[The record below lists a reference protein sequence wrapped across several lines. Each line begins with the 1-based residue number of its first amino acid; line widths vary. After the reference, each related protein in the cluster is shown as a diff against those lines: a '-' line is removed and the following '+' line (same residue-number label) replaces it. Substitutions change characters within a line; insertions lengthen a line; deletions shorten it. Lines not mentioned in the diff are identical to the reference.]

1 MDLRSFS
8 RLLVKRPKTVLLVF
22 TIATALIGTQATN
35 LYMESDFS
43 SFLPEDEPTIEL
55 YQKIVEEFEVGPTII
70 VYVESEDIRDP
81 EVLKEMDRLSER
93 INPYENDEG
102 KQDGVITARSL
113 AMLIKQENA
122 KPQQIGGLGG
132 SGVNEIP
139 NDENL
144 IYRYMSR
151 ATISETKGTL
161 YTDDFKDAIITIQL
175 RPGVNFENVLNETKD
190 AVEERGT
197 TYSKMTIT
205 GTAAMQKAVQQE
217 NMQQLLLVFPIALIF
232 LSLVLFFFHRSLKGI
247 LIAFIPPAFS
257 LVLTFGTLGVILP
270 ELTLISVAVVAL
282 LMGLGV
288 DYSIHLMNRL
298 AEEQAMMENVKR
310 VTKTLGSTGK
320 AVLLTTVTTMI
331 GFGSLMVS
339 SMPPIVSFGFASAIG
354 ILYCFL
360 TAIIIVPCL
369 VLILKYEKT
378 TQITAWKQL
387 SKFVVEYKSRII
399 VIAIFF
405 AIMSLLL
412 LPQVTTDVNYFD
424 MSPKGISEVEAQ
436 KKYSNNFGGGTNFN
450 ALLIETDS
458 QGLTYPET
466 INAIYNMQREIEKLG
481 VTTSSVADEIKEI
494 SDILSRNDVIDK
506 LSEYVGVDQIIYD
519 QVAERGVVVDEFSKT
534 IVTVSIPVEMSM
546 GEKKEIVEEINEIA
560 KTAQIPYGGEVSRLT
575 GNDAITVVISERLA
589 DEQIR
594 SMIIALFLVLATM
607 ILIFRSSIN
616 GFLTMIPVILILI
629 WEPGFLVLFGISL
642 NVITI
647 SIASI
652 MIGIGIDYGIH
663 ITHRVMEGIESGL
676 SRKKASREAIEKTG
690 ISLVEAACTTIAG
703 LASIYFANTP
713 ALQEFVLVVIAMT
726 SFSVVAA
733 TLILPGVYSLKLR
746 KKS

>member
-1 MDLRSFS
+1 
-8 RLLVKRPKTVLLVF
+8 
-22 TIATALIGTQATN
+22 
-35 LYMESDFS
+35 
-43 SFLPEDEPTIEL
+43 
-55 YQKIVEEFEVGPTII
+55 
-70 VYVESEDIRDP
+70 
-81 EVLKEMDRLSER
+81 
-93 INPYENDEG
+93 
-102 KQDGVITARSL
+102 
-113 AMLIKQENA
+113 
-122 KPQQIGGLGG
+122 QQIGGLGG
-132 SGVNEIP
+132 SGVNKIP
-139 NDENL
+139 NDKNL

-151 ATISETKGTL
+151 TTLSEAKGTL
-161 YTDDFKDAIITIQL
+161 YTKDYRDAVITIQL
-175 RPGVNFENVLNETKD
+175 RPGVKFENVLNETKD

-205 GTAAMQKAVQQE
+205 GTAAMQKSVQQE

-232 LSLVLFFFHRSLKGI
+232 LSLVLFFFHRSIKGI

-298 AEEQAMMENVKR
+298 AEEQAIMENVER

-424 MSPKGISEVEAQ
+424 MAPKGISEVEAQ
-436 KKYSNNFGGGTNFN
+436 EKYSNNFGGGTNFN

-458 QGLTYPET
+458 QGLTHPET

-494 SDILSRNDVIDK
+494 SDILSRNDVIEK

-519 QVAERGVVVDEFSKT
+519 QVAQKGIVVDEFSKT
-534 IVTVSIPVEMSM
+534 IVTVSIPVDMNM
-546 GEKKEIVEEINEIA
+546 DEKKEIVEEINEIA

-575 GNDAITVVISERLA
+575 GNDAITVVINERLA
-589 DEQIR
+589 EEQIR

-676 SRKKASREAIEKTG
+676 SRKIASREAIEKTG

-703 LASIYFANTP
+703 LASVYFANTP

-726 SFSVVAA
+726 IFSVIAA
-733 TLILPGVYSLKLR
+733 TMILPGIYSLKIR